1 MSPTALDCPA
11 MPARTKRSKLVRA
24 VGRRI
29 AELRRAKHW
38 TQEQFAA
45 EAEVLIGYVR
55 RVEGGY
61 ENLSLESLE
70 KLANI
75 LDVAVIEL
83 LKPPAKTDVPR
94 GRPRLDSQTK
104 RLSKNSA

>member
-1 MSPTALDCPA
+1 

-29 AELRRAKHW
+29 AELRRAKDW

-70 KLANI
+70 KFATL
-75 LDVAVIEL
+75 LGVDVVEL
-83 LKPPAKTDVPR
+83 LKPPAATETRP
-94 GRPRLDSQTK
+94 GRPRRTQP
-104 RLSKNSA
+104 

>member
-1 MSPTALDCPA
+1 

-70 KLANI
+70 KIATL
-75 LDVAVIEL
+75 LDVDVVEL
-83 LKPPAKTDVPR
+83 LKPPVAAEVR
-94 GRPRLDSQTK
+94 LGRPRRTPL
-104 RLSKNSA
+104 

>member
-1 MSPTALDCPA
+1 

-38 TQEQFAA
+38 TQDQFAV
-45 EAEVLIGYVR
+45 EADVLIGYVR
-55 RVEGGY
+55 RIEGGY

-70 KLANI
+70 KFANL
-75 LDVAVIEL
+75 LDVDVVEL
-83 LKPPAKTDVPR
+83 LKPPVEAEARR
-94 GRPRLDSQTK
+94 GRPRRTPV
-104 RLSKNSA
+104 

>member
-1 MSPTALDCPA
+1 M
-11 MPARTKRSKLVRA
+11 VRA

-70 KLANI
+70 KLADL
-75 LDVAVIEL
+75 LDVDVVEL
-83 LKPPAKTDVPR
+83 LKPPVATETRR
-94 GRPRLDSQTK
+94 GRPPRAS
-104 RLSKNSA
+104 

>member
-1 MSPTALDCPA
+1 
-11 MPARTKRSKLVRA
+11 MPARTKRTKLVRA

-29 AELRRAKHW
+29 AELRRAKGW

-70 KLANI
+70 KIATL
-75 LDVAVIEL
+75 LDVDVVDL
-83 LKPPAKTDVPR
+83 LKPPREPEARR
-94 GRPRLDSQTK
+94 GRPPRAS
-104 RLSKNSA
+104 RASA

>member
-1 MSPTALDCPA
+1 
-11 MPARTKRSKLVRA
+11 MPARTKRSKLVCA

-70 KLANI
+70 KLAT
-75 LDVAVIEL
+75 LLEVDVVEL
-83 LKPPAKTDVPR
+83 LKPPAAAEVRR
-94 GRPRLDSQTK
+94 GRPRRTPL
-104 RLSKNSA
+104 